1 MLARVCLW
9 SMDRHCGGVMT
20 KWVFV
25 LLLSV
30 ATVFSQT
37 SGSNYE
43 PGTITAVTPHP
54 TAPGEPD
61 GGVARYDVSVKVGN
75 TVYVVLYT
83 PPNGANGVKYAAG
96 LSTLVLVGSDTLTI
110 NNKLSEKTE
119 VPILRRETLP
129 AESALDMSKI
139 PGQYF
144 SMKQQHLSQAL
155 ELSEDQ
161 RIKLKPIMEQEAG
174 EASQFLGSPVVSRK
188 EQVNRWEKLVRAS
201 DEKMKPFLS
210 PTQVA
215 KLQQLRQ
222 EQKQDLKK
230 IIADANTAKQN

>member
-1 MLARVCLW
+1 MA
-9 SMDRHCGGVMT
+9 
-20 KWVFV
+20 KWVLV

-37 SGSNYE
+37 SGSRYQS
-43 PGTITAVTPHP
+43 GTITAVTAHQI
-54 TAPGEPD
+54 APGEQD
-61 GGVARYDVSVKVGN
+61 GNVAQYDVSVKVGN

-83 PPNGANGVKYAAG
+83 PPNGANGVEYSAG
-96 LSTLVLVGSDTLTI
+96 LSTLVFVGTDTLTI

-119 VPILRRETLP
+119 VPILRREVLP
-129 AESALDMSKI
+129 AQSGLDLSKI
-139 PGQYF
+139 PSQYF

-174 EASQFLGSPVVSRK
+174 EASQFLGNPVLSRK
-188 EQVNRWEKLVRAS
+188 EQLNRWEKLVRAS

-230 IIADANTAKQN
+230 IIADANTARQN

>member
-1 MLARVCLW
+1 
-9 SMDRHCGGVMT
+9 MT
-20 KWVFV
+20 KWVCVF
-25 LLLSV
+25 LLSV

-37 SGSNYE
+37 SGSKYE
-43 PGTITAVTPHP
+43 PGTITAVTPHQ

-61 GGVARYDVSVKVGN
+61 GSVARYDVSVKVGN

-110 NNKLSEKTE
+110 NNKLEDKTE
-119 VPILRRETLP
+119 VPILRREILP
-129 AESALDMSKI
+129 AQSALDLSKI

-161 RIKLKPIMEQEAG
+161 RTKLKPIMEQEAG
-174 EASQFLGSPVVSRK
+174 EASQFLGNPVVSRK
-188 EQVNRWEKLVRAS
+188 EQLNRWEKLVRAS

-222 EQKQDLKK
+222 GQKQDLKK